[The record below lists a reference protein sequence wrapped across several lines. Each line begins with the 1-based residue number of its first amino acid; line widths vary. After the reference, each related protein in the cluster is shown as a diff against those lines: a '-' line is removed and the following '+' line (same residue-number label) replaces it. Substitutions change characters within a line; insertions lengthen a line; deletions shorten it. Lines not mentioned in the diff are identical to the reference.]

1 MGGNFSNLK
10 SFYHWVTACEIET
23 IKGLVV
29 LSEFQKKMFDDEA
42 LPTTAEKSNPMVTDT
57 GSVRTSAGMQHLS
70 AILAQRQVDG
80 IQCYWVQTIE
90 RPEGF
95 WAPIKAVRPPEIR
108 QAFQDHRQR
117 SSRCDVAIVAPV
129 ASVLS
134 PRIHWAKEVADRLKD
149 RNDDGLAPAGRSGV
163 SSIRRGLYAVLQDPN
178 AEDILWDVYELIVA
192 LGPGD
197 DDVSL
202 MLE

>member
-1 MGGNFSNLK
+1 MLN
-10 SFYHWVTACEIET
+10 
-23 IKGLVV
+23 
-29 LSEFQKKMFDDEA
+29 
-42 LPTTAEKSNPMVTDT
+42 
-57 GSVRTSAGMQHLS
+57 
-70 AILAQRQVDG
+70 
-80 IQCYWVQTIE
+80 
-90 RPEGF
+90 
-95 WAPIKAVRPPEIR
+95 
-108 QAFQDHRQR
+108 
-117 SSRCDVAIVAPV
+117 
-129 ASVLS
+129 

-149 RNDDGLAPAGRSGV
+149 RNVDGLAPAGRSGV